1 MMMMM
6 TDKLGFRRFWGLL
19 GRRSSSTDVISS
31 ESASSSSGHSS
42 DTIQNQDHRYDVF
55 ISFRGSDTRN
65 SFVDHLYSH
74 LLRKGIFVF
83 KDEHKLRKGESISS
97 QLLQAIRGSRISI
110 IVFSPDYPSSSW
122 CLDEMATIADCKQ
135 QSNQTVFPVFYDV
148 DPSHVR
154 RQSGA
159 YENAFVLHRSKFK
172 EEPNKVLRWEKAMTD
187 LANSAGWDIR
197 NKAEFGE
204 IENIVQAVIQTLG
217 HKFSGFVNDLIGIQP
232 RVQTLEDKLRLSSKS
247 DDVQVLGIWGMG
259 GIGKTTHAAVLYD
272 KMSHRF
278 DASCFIEDV
287 SKLYRDG
294 GHTAVQKQIIHQT
307 LGEKCLDAYSPI
319 EISGIV
325 RNRLHKIKV
334 LLVLDNVD
342 ELEQLQE
349 LAINSKLLFGGSRM
363 IIISRDEH
371 ILKVYGA
378 DVIHKVSLMSDKD
391 ARELFYTK
399 AFKSEEQNSSCVE
412 LIPEVLKYAQCL
424 PLAVRVI
431 GCFLCRRNSREWR
444 DTLDRFENNPD
455 NNKIMDVLQIS
466 FDGLHYMEKEIFLH
480 IACFFKEEREDYVKR
495 ILECCTLHPHI
506 GIRRMIEKSLITIK
520 DQQIHMH
527 DMLQELGK
535 KIVRNEYPEEPQ
547 SWSRIWLYEDFFH
560 VLTTQTGTNDV
571 KAIVLNKKEAISEFS
586 IDGLSKMKNLRLL
599 ILYHKSFSGSLSFL
613 SQKLRYLLW
622 HDYPFSSLPSSF
634 AAPGL
639 VELNMPN
646 SSINCLW
653 EGRTHFPCLK
663 RMDLSNSKYLTET
676 PDFTGVPNLERL
688 DLSGCTDLSFVH
700 PSIGLLQ
707 QLAFLSLRNCSNL
720 ISIKFGNGFN
730 VSSLRILHFS
740 GCTKLENTPDFT
752 WTTNLEYLDFNGCTS
767 LSSVHESIGVLAK
780 LTFLSL
786 RNCTSLVSIPSNNNI
801 MKSLQTLDFS
811 GCFQLTDYSL
821 GRSFISLSM
830 ISLIL
835 LDIGFCNLLKVPD
848 AIGDLL
854 YLERLNLQGNNFVF
868 IPSSISK
875 LCSLAYLNVSHCHRL
890 QRLPYLSTRSSSS
903 TGRYFKTVSGSRD
916 HRSGLYF
923 FDCPEINWIDPPYY
937 QELTWLL
944 RLAKNP
950 CYFRCGFD
958 IVVPWGLELP
968 GWLKQRFKGDSVIR
982 IVEFNEDDDW
992 IGFVFGVIF
1001 ERKNGHVVAR
1011 SSSHPFYLS
1020 FESEETEEYF
1030 DMQLNL
1036 ERDKVDGSK
1045 HLWIIYISRK
1055 HCHFLKTGSHISFK
1069 VHPSLEIN
1077 AWGMSSIFREDE
1089 EINFECKGRH
1099 VNFDFVEK
1107 SSTKSGPK
1115 FKLSYNWLVTDEDEV
1130 ENINAKAKENNLS
1143 YAGL

>member
-1 MMMMM
+1 MDISMHILNCSWTFLQRMCRVYLINTTTMMMMM
-6 TDKLGFRRFWGLL
+6 TDKLGFRRFWGGL
-19 GRRSSSTDVISS
+19 GLPSSSSNVISS
-31 ESASSSSGHSS
+31 ESASSSDHSS
-42 DTIQNQDHRYDVF
+42 GTIQNQDYRYDVF

-83 KDEHKLRKGESISS
+83 KDDHKLRKGESISS

-110 IVFSPDYPSSSW
+110 IVFSKDYPSSSW

-148 DPSHVR
+148 DPSIVR
-154 RQSGA
+154 HQRGA
-159 YENAFVLHRSKFK
+159 YKIDFLVHRLKLRN
-172 EEPNKVLRWEKAMTD
+172 EPNKVLRWEKAMTD
-187 LANSAGWDIR
+187 LANSTGWDVR
-197 NKAEFGE
+197 YKPEFRE
-204 IENIVQAVIQTLG
+204 IEKIVQAVIETLG
-217 HKFSGFVNDLIGIQP
+217 HKFSGFVDDLIGIQP
-232 RVQTLEDKLRLSSKS
+232 RVQALEDKLRLSSKS

-259 GIGKTTHAAVLYD
+259 GIGKTTHAVVLYD

-307 LGEKCLDAYSPI
+307 LDEKCLDTYSPI

-334 LLVLDNVD
+334 LIVLDNVD

-349 LAINSKLLFGGSRM
+349 LAINSKLLFRGSRM
-363 IIISRDEH
+363 VIISRDEH

-378 DVIHKVSLMSDKD
+378 HVIHEVSLMNDKD

-399 AFKSEEQNSSCVE
+399 AFESEEQNSSSCVE

-431 GCFLCRRNSREWR
+431 GSFLCRRDSSEWR

-455 NNKIMDVLQIS
+455 NKIMDVLQIS
-466 FDGLHYMEKEIFLH
+466 FDGLHYTEKEIFLH

-495 ILECCTLHPHI
+495 ILECCGLHPHI
-506 GIRRMIEKSLITIK
+506 GIQRMIEKSLITIR

-535 KIVRNEYPEEPQ
+535 KIVRNQCPEEPE

-571 KAIVLNKKEAISEFS
+571 KAIVLNEKEAISECS
-586 IDGLSKMKNLRLL
+586 IDGLSKMKNLKLL
-599 ILYHKSFSGSLSFL
+599 ILYHKRFSGSLNFL
-613 SQKLRYLLW
+613 SQKLRYFLW
-622 HDYPFSSLPSSF
+622 HDYPFASLPSSF
-634 AAPGL
+634 AASGL

-653 EGRTHFPCLK
+653 EGRKDFPCLK

-707 QLAFLSLRNCSNL
+707 QLAFLSLRNCTNL
-720 ISIKFGNGFN
+720 ISFKLGNGFN
-730 VSSLRILHFS
+730 LSSLRVLHFS

-752 WTTNLEYLDFNGCTS
+752 GTTILEYLDFDGCTS

-786 RNCTSLVSIPSNNNI
+786 RDCTSLASIPSNNNI

-811 GCFQLTDYSL
+811 GCFQLTDLSL
-821 GRSFISLSM
+821 RFFISLSM
-830 ISLIL
+830 TSLIL
-835 LDIGFCNLLKVPD
+835 LDIGFCNLLEVPN

-854 YLERLNLQGNNFVF
+854 CLERLNLQGNNFVA
-868 IPSSISK
+868 IPPSISRLK
-875 LCSLAYLNVSHCHRL
+875 SLAYLNVSHCHTL
-890 QRLPYLSTRSSSS
+890 QYLPNLSKISTSS

-916 HRSGLYF
+916 HRSGLYL
-923 FDCPEINWIDPPYY
+923 FDCTMITNYFYPKARFKDL
-937 QELTWLL
+937 ELAWLV

-950 CYFRCGFD
+950 CSFRCGFD
-958 IVVPWGLELP
+958 IVVPWGLEFP
-968 GWLKQRFKGDSVIR
+968 
-982 IVEFNEDDDW
+982 
-992 IGFVFGVIF
+992 
-1001 ERKNGHVVAR
+1001 R

-1020 FESEETEEYF
+1020 FESEDTEEYF
-1030 DMQLNL
+1030 DMPLNL
-1036 ERDKVDGSK
+1036 ERDKVVDSSK
-1045 HLWIIYISRK
+1045 HLWIIYISRE
-1055 HCHFLKTGSHISFK
+1055 HCHFVKTGSHISFK
-1069 VHPSLEIN
+1069 AHPSVKIN
-1077 AWGMSSIFREDE
+1077 AWGMRSIFREDVIYSELMLE
-1089 EINFECKGRH
+1089 EPRH
-1099 VNFDFVEK
+1099 VKFDFVEK
-1107 SSTKSGPK
+1107 SSTNSGPK
-1115 FKLSYNWLVTDEDEV
+1115 FQLPYNWLVTNEDEV
-1130 ENINAKAKENNLS
+1130 ENIDAKAKENNLS

>member
-1 MMMMM
+1 
-6 TDKLGFRRFWGLL
+6 
-19 GRRSSSTDVISS
+19 
-31 ESASSSSGHSS
+31 
-42 DTIQNQDHRYDVF
+42 
-55 ISFRGSDTRN
+55 
-65 SFVDHLYSH
+65 
-74 LLRKGIFVF
+74 
-83 KDEHKLRKGESISS
+83 
-97 QLLQAIRGSRISI
+97 
-110 IVFSPDYPSSSW
+110 
-122 CLDEMATIADCKQ
+122 
-135 QSNQTVFPVFYDV
+135 
-148 DPSHVR
+148 
-154 RQSGA
+154 
-159 YENAFVLHRSKFK
+159 
-172 EEPNKVLRWEKAMTD
+172 MTD

-197 NKAEFGE
+197 NKPEFGE

-232 RVQTLEDKLRLSSKS
+232 RVQVLEDKLKLSSKS

-307 LGEKCLDAYSPI
+307 LGEKCLDTYSPI

-378 DVIHKVSLMSDKD
+378 HVIHKVSLMNDKD

-412 LIPEVLKYAQCL
+412 LIPEVLKYSQCL

-431 GCFLCRRNSREWR
+431 GSFLCGRNSSEWR
-444 DTLDRFENNPD
+444 DTLDRFENHPD

-495 ILECCTLHPHI
+495 ILECCRLHPHI
-506 GIRRMIEKSLITIK
+506 GIPRMIEKSLITIK

-535 KIVRNEYPEEPQ
+535 KIVRNQCPEEPE

-560 VLTTQTGTNDV
+560 VLTTQTGTNHV
-571 KAIVLNKKEAISEFS
+571 KAIVLNKKEAISECS

-599 ILYHKSFSGSLSFL
+599 ILYHKSFSGSLNFL

-622 HDYPFSSLPSSF
+622 HDYPFASLPSSF
-634 AAPGL
+634 AASDL

-646 SSINCLW
+646 SSINCIW
-653 EGRTHFPCLK
+653 EGSKYFRCLK

-676 PDFTGVPNLERL
+676 PDFSEVPNLERL
-688 DLSGCTDLSFVH
+688 DLSGCTGLSFVH

-707 QLAFLSLRNCSNL
+707 RLAFLSLRNCSNL

-730 VSSLRILHFS
+730 LSSLRVLHFS

-752 WTTNLEYLDFNGCTS
+752 WTRNLEYLDFDECTS

-780 LTFLSL
+780 LKFLSL
-786 RNCTSLVSIPSNNNI
+786 RDCTSLVSIPSNYKM

-811 GCFQLTDYSL
+811 GCFQLTDLSL
-821 GRSFISLSM
+821 GKSFIFLSM
-830 ISLIL
+830 IS
-835 LDIGFCNLLKVPD
+835 LDIGFCNLLEVPD
-848 AIGDLL
+848 AIGGLL
-854 YLERLNLQGNNFVF
+854 RLERLNLQGNNIVS
-868 IPSSISK
+868 IPHSITQLS
-875 LCSLAYLNVSHCHRL
+875 CLAYLNVSHCHRL
-890 QRLPYLSTRSSSS
+890 QRLPKLSAISSSS

-916 HRSGLYF
+916 HRSGIYV
-923 FDCPEINWIDPPYY
+923 FDCPNYVVLKSFKDLNGEEFKIR
-937 QELTWLL
+937 EHEWLK
-944 RLAKNP
+944 RLAMKP
-950 CYFRCGFD
+950 CSFRCGFD
-958 IVVPWGLELP
+958 IVVPWVLDHLPWWLEK
-968 GWLKQRFKGDSVIR
+968 GFKGDSVIR
-982 IVEFNEDDDW
+982 IVEFNENDYW
-992 IGFVFGVIF
+992 MGFVFCVIF
-1001 ERKNGHVVAR
+1001 EQKNGPVVGR

-1030 DMQLNL
+1030 DMPMDL
-1036 ERDKVDGSK
+1036 ERDKVDGSR
-1045 HLWIIYISRK
+1045 HLWIIYISRE
-1055 HCHFLKTGSHISFK
+1055 HCHFAKTGAHISFK
-1069 VHPSLEIN
+1069 AHPSLQIN
-1077 AWGMSSIFREDE
+1077 AWGMSMF
-1089 EINFECKGRH
+1089 CKDVVRRIRYPDH
-1099 VNFDFVEK
+1099 HMNIDFVEK

-1115 FKLSYNWLVTDEDEV
+1115 FQLPYNWLVTHEDEV
-1130 ENINAKAKENNLS
+1130 ENINAKEKENNLS
-1143 YAGL
+1143 YAGLNLI

>member
-1 MMMMM
+1 MKIVVFRLGILLRVLVTHCRRGDSCCNSGFVMQLYFGFGLERRFIFLHLEEDPVHISVGLCACGWLHHLVLCFPCCVLQSCSWIEFGDVEDAKDVGDVRYVGDVGDERDYEVGWWNEKREERREKREERKSQGKTTTLLVTM
-6 TDKLGFRRFWGLL
+6 TDKLGFRS
-19 GRRSSSTDVISS
+19 RSSSTSVISS

-83 KDEHKLRKGESISS
+83 KDDHKLRKGESISS

-110 IVFSPDYPSSSW
+110 IVFSQDYPSSSW

-148 DPSHVR
+148 NPSHVR
-154 RQSGA
+154 HQNGA

-172 EEPNKVLRWEKAMTD
+172 EELNKVLRWEKAMTY
-187 LANSAGWDIR
+187 LANLAGWDIGI
-197 NKAEFGE
+197 KPEFGE

-217 HKFSGFVNDLIGIQP
+217 HKFSGFVHDLIGIQP
-232 RVQTLEDKLRLSSKS
+232 RVQALEDKLRLSSKT

-272 KMSHRF
+272 KISHRF

-307 LGEKCLDAYSPI
+307 LGEKCLDTYSPI

-334 LLVLDNVD
+334 LVVLDNVN

-349 LAINSKLLFGGSRM
+349 LAINSKLLSRGSRM

-378 DVIHKVSLMSDKD
+378 DVIHKVSLLNDKD

-412 LIPEVLKYAQCL
+412 LIPEVLKYSQCL

-431 GCFLCRRNSREWR
+431 GSFLCGRNSSEWR

-495 ILECCTLHPHI
+495 ILECCGLHPHI
-506 GIRRMIEKSLITIK
+506 GIPRMIEKSLITIK

-535 KIVRNEYPEEPQ
+535 KIVRNQCPEEPE

-560 VLTTQTGTNDV
+560 VLTTQTLDLDSDYVTQIGVRQLDLTYLCHLNSTCVQGDLTYARFISSQHGSTWATLAIPLGVAPSTTPYNVCWWEKSLSKRHTQYQQLLLVDMAHNVTWIFLEPSVTVVNTDSVFSWLDSVIAIHLNNQNSFFVSRVFTPRILYNTINKLLQSLKFLMVKTVENEFDCGYMELPYECSINGERERERLFRIGATPYTFYHANLCLSRLELTWVWVNLASPRSETLIKLGTYDV

-586 IDGLSKMKNLRLL
+586 IDGLSKMKKLRLL
-599 ILYHKSFSGSLSFL
+599 ILYHKSFSGSLNFL
-613 SQKLRYLLW
+613 SQMLRYLLW
-622 HDYPFSSLPSSF
+622 HDYPFASLPSSF

-639 VELNMPN
+639 VELNMPD

-653 EGRTHFPCLK
+653 EGRKTGHLFQWREFDFLGVHTVPRPAHDDPLLSWEQFEFGIGTSCLVLGANPFPEIVDPFCRL
-663 RMDLSNSKYLTET
+663 LLPTL
-676 PDFTGVPNLERL
+676 FHQLEV
-688 DLSGCTDLSFVH
+688 VH
-700 PSIGLLQ
+700 L
-707 QLAFLSLRNCSNL
+707 
-720 ISIKFGNGFN
+720 
-730 VSSLRILHFS
+730 
-740 GCTKLENTPDFT
+740 
-752 WTTNLEYLDFNGCTS
+752 
-767 LSSVHESIGVLAK
+767 
-780 LTFLSL
+780 
-786 RNCTSLVSIPSNNNI
+786 
-801 MKSLQTLDFS
+801 
-811 GCFQLTDYSL
+811 
-821 GRSFISLSM
+821 
-830 ISLIL
+830 
-835 LDIGFCNLLKVPD
+835 
-848 AIGDLL
+848 GDLM
-854 YLERLNLQGNNFVF
+854 RL
-868 IPSSISK
+868 
-875 LCSLAYLNVSHCHRL
+875 
-890 QRLPYLSTRSSSS
+890 
-903 TGRYFKTVSGSRD
+903 
-916 HRSGLYF
+916 
-923 FDCPEINWIDPPYY
+923 
-937 QELTWLL
+937 
-944 RLAKNP
+944 
-950 CYFRCGFD
+950 
-958 IVVPWGLELP
+958 
-968 GWLKQRFKGDSVIR
+968 
-982 IVEFNEDDDW
+982 
-992 IGFVFGVIF
+992 
-1001 ERKNGHVVAR
+1001 
-1011 SSSHPFYLS
+1011 
-1020 FESEETEEYF
+1020 
-1030 DMQLNL
+1030 
-1036 ERDKVDGSK
+1036 
-1045 HLWIIYISRK
+1045 
-1055 HCHFLKTGSHISFK
+1055 
-1069 VHPSLEIN
+1069 
-1077 AWGMSSIFREDE
+1077 
-1089 EINFECKGRH
+1089 
-1099 VNFDFVEK
+1099 
-1107 SSTKSGPK
+1107 
-1115 FKLSYNWLVTDEDEV
+1115 
-1130 ENINAKAKENNLS
+1130 
-1143 YAGL
+1143 

>member
-1 MMMMM
+1 MA
-6 TDKLGFRRFWGLL
+6 
-19 GRRSSSTDVISS
+19 SSSSNVISS
-31 ESASSSSGHSS
+31 ESASSSSDHSS

-65 SFVDHLYSH
+65 SFVDHLYHH

-83 KDEHKLRKGESISS
+83 KDDLDLRKGESISS
-97 QLLQAIRGSRISI
+97 ELLQAIRGSRISI
-110 IVFSPDYPSSSW
+110 IVFSQDYPSSSW

-148 DPSHVR
+148 YPSHVR
-154 RQSGA
+154 HQIGP

-187 LANSAGWDIR
+187 LANSTGWDVR
-197 NKAEFGE
+197 NKTEFGE
-204 IENIVQAVIQTLG
+204 IDKIVEAVIETLS

-232 RVQTLEDKLRLSSKS
+232 RVQALEDKLRLNSKP

-278 DASCFIEDV
+278 DGSCFIEDV

-294 GHTAVQKQIIHQT
+294 GHTAVQKQIIQQT
-307 LGEKCLDAYSPI
+307 LKEKSLDTCSPS
-319 EISGIV
+319 EVSGIV
-325 RNRLHKIKV
+325 RNRLRKKNILV
-334 LLVLDNVD
+334 VLDNVD
-342 ELEQLQE
+342 ELEQLE
-349 LAINSKLLFGGSRM
+349 HLEINSKLLCKGSRV

-378 DVIHKVSLMSDKD
+378 DVIHKVSLMNDKD

-424 PLAVRVI
+424 PLAVRVV
-431 GCFLCRRNSREWR
+431 GSFLCGRNSREWR
-444 DTLDRFENNPD
+444 DTLNRFENNPD

-466 FDGLHYMEKEIFLH
+466 FDGLHCTEKEIYLH
-480 IACFFKEEREDYVKR
+480 IACFFNEESEDYVKR
-495 ILECCTLHPHI
+495 ILECCNLHPHI
-506 GIRRMIEKSLITIK
+506 GIQIMIEKSLITIK

-535 KIVRNEYPEEPQ
+535 KIVRNQCPEEPE
-547 SWSRIWLYEDFFH
+547 SWSRIWLYKDLFH
-560 VLTTQTGTNDV
+560 VLTTETGTNRV
-571 KAIVLNKKEAISEFS
+571 KAIVLNEKEAISECS
-586 IDGLSKMKNLRLL
+586 VDGLSKMKNLRLL
-599 ILYHKSFSGSLSFL
+599 ILYHKSFSGSLNFL
-613 SQKLRYLLW
+613 SQKLQYLLW

-634 AAPGL
+634 AAYDL

-653 EGRTHFPCLK
+653 EGRKHFPCLK
-663 RMDLSNSKYLTET
+663 RMDLSNSKYLRET
-676 PDFTGVPNLERL
+676 PDFTKVPNLERL

-720 ISIKFGNGFN
+720 ISIEFGNGFSL
-730 VSSLRILHFS
+730 SSLRVLHFS

-752 WTTNLEYLDFNGCTS
+752 WTTNLEYLDFDGCTS
-767 LSSVHESIGVLAK
+767 LSSVHESIGVLTK

-786 RNCTSLVSIPSNNNI
+786 RDCTSLVSIPSNNNI

-811 GCFQLTDYSL
+811 GCFQLTDLSL
-821 GRSFISLSM
+821 GKSFR

-835 LDIGFCNLLKVPD
+835 LDISFCNLLKVPD

-854 YLERLNLQGNNFVF
+854 CLERLNMEGNNFFF
-868 IPSSISK
+868 IPSSIHK
-875 LCSLAYLNVSHCHRL
+875 LRSLTYLNVSHCHWL
-890 QRLPYLSTRSSSS
+890 HRLPYLSTRISSS

-923 FDCPEINWIDPPYY
+923 FDCPKIDWMDRPSY
-937 QELTWLL
+937 QEWLL

-950 CYFRCGFD
+950 CSFRCGFD

-1001 ERKNGHVVAR
+1001 ERKNGAVVAR

-1045 HLWIIYISRK
+1045 HLWVIYISRK
-1055 HCHFLKTGSHISFK
+1055 HCHFVKTGAHISFK
-1069 VHPSLEIN
+1069 AHPSLEIN
-1077 AWGMSSIFREDE
+1077 AWGMKSMFRKDSMFLE
-1089 EINFECKGRH
+1089 RH

-1115 FKLSYNWLVTDEDEV
+1115 FKLPYNWLVTDEDEV
-1130 ENINAKAKENNLS
+1130 ENIKAKAKENNLS
-1143 YAGL
+1143 YAGLY